1 MLAPMRWIAVILC
14 LMLPSGAVGQTFE
27 MPQTRFQIGDCIK
40 TWDKNISWY
49 GKTAKIY
56 DIVRSKRLNYYAYVI
71 ETSPLKR
78 REYVY
83 IELTDNR
90 SDKVRC

>member
-1 MLAPMRWIAVILC
+1 MKYIFALLFFMF
-14 LMLPSGAVGQTFE
+14 PSLTAAHYYEGPPTK
-27 MPQTRFQIGDCIK
+27 FQIGDCIK

-56 DIVRSKRLNYYAYVI
+56 DIIHSKQWRAYVYVI
-71 ETSPLKR
+71 ETSRLKR

-83 IELTDNR
+83 IELTDAR
-90 SDKVRC
+90 SDKVSC

>member
-1 MLAPMRWIAVILC
+1 MRYLIFVFALGFAEQA
-14 LMLPSGAVGQTFE
+14 LTQTFE
-27 MPQTRFQIGDCIK
+27 MPQTKFQIGECIR

-56 DIVRSKRLNYYAYVI
+56 DIIRSTRMNYFVYVI
-71 ETSPLKR
+71 ETSRLKR

-83 IELTDNR
+83 IELTDAR
-90 SDKVRC
+90 SDKVKC